1 MAVEEDILEDNPE
14 LDSLVGEV
22 DSLVGEVDSL
32 VGEVDSPDLDH
43 TEGDTPDLD
52 HTEEEL
58 RKEKTDC

>member
-1 MAVEEDILEDNPE
+1 MAVEEDILEEDIPEEDIPE
-14 LDSLVGEV
+14 L
-22 DSLVGEVDSL
+22 DSL

-58 RKEKTDC
+58 HKEKTDC